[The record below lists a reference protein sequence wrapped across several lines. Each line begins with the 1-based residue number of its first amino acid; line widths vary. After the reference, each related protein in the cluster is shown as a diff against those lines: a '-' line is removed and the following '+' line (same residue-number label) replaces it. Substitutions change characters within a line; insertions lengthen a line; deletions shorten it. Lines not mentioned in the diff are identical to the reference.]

1 MSYDKQIDSLVNAI
15 RKQTIDEICDHFPQ
29 VVKSDVV
36 KKMSKPKS
44 QEELAHKKALVDA
57 NKFAKEKAIQD
68 KKDAAAAKK
77 LIKEKEKAEKLAIKE
92 KEKAEKLASKEKEKA
107 EKLAIKE
114 KEKAEKLASKKDD
127 KKKGRPAK
135 KQVVNSTAILSD
147 LENALDKKGAE
158 EKQQELSEEEELYD
172 KELSDKELSDKE
184 LSEDEIEVEEF
195 QFEGTSYMKDAN
207 NVLYHPDSNEIV
219 GVWNGN
225 SITSYLHDDL

>member
-77 LIKEKEKAEKLAIKE
+77 LIKEKEKAEKLA
-92 KEKAEKLASKEKEKA
+92 SKEKEKA

-158 EKQQELSEEEELYD
+158 EKQQELSEEEEL
-172 KELSDKELSDKE
+172 SDKELSDKE

>member
-68 KKDAAAAKK
+68 KKDAVAAKK

-92 KEKAEKLASKEKEKA
+92 KEKVD
-107 EKLAIKE
+107 
-114 KEKAEKLASKKDD
+114 KLASKKDD

-158 EKQQELSEEEELYD
+158 EKQQELSEEELSEEEEKHQELY
-172 KELSDKELSDKE
+172 DKE

>member
-107 EKLAIKE
+107 EKLA
-114 KEKAEKLASKKDD
+114 SKKDD

-158 EKQQELSEEEELYD
+158 EKQQELSEEELSEEEEKHQELY
-172 KELSDKELSDKE
+172 DKE

-207 NVLYHPDSNEIV
+207 HVLYHPDSNEIV
-219 GVWNGN
+219 GVWNGT
-225 SITSYLHDDL
+225 SITTYLHDDL